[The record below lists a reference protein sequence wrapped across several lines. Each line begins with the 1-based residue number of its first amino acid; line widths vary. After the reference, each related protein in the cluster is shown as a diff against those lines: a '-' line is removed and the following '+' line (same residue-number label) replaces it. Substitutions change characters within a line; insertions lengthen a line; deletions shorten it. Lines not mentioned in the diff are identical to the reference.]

1 MKIRVKFNKTGDLI
15 YIGHLDVMRYFQKMN
30 RRAGLDLKYS
40 QGFNPHQQMAFAQPL
55 GVGIVSE
62 SEYVDIE
69 LNSISCTEAE
79 LVEKMNAVSVPEI
92 RIIGA
97 RILPDGAKNAMA
109 SVAAA
114 LYSIDLKPNFF
125 PTNLKSSDLSV
136 EKFLAQDLIC
146 IEKETKTGTKEIDI
160 KPFIY
165 QMEEASA
172 KEGGFFPV
180 VALLDASS
188 ANNLKP
194 YTLLQAFYRFYG
206 YEIDDEMLTRAIK
219 VQRIDLFER
228 NEKNSLTSMGELGEK
243 F

>member
-69 LNSISCTEAE
+69 LNSISGTEAE

-206 YEIDDEMLTRAIK
+206 YVIDDEMLTRAIK

-228 NEKNSLTSMGELGEK
+228 NEKNALTSMGELGEK